1 MNISTKVNPTL
12 PVAPF
17 RPIQYL
23 GNKLRVLDP
32 IVDMAVELVGSKGRI
47 ADLFTG
53 SSVVAQ
59 ALCSKGFSVTA
70 VDTQS
75 YSVAIAS
82 AMLGVGRSECEVF
95 DPLMVLQARYSP
107 PSFEQWSRYAEAERN
122 AIAQNDFGSL
132 IKLYSELP
140 LIWRRAAHW
149 QVGNVISGDVP
160 LMTEIYSG
168 SYFGVGQALALDQLR
183 SSAAAL
189 HQSGQLTDWQFSA
202 ALTAILSA
210 ASAAVNSAGK
220 HFAQPLLAGSSQ
232 NIRFLQKRVL
242 EDRRICINRQ
252 FIAAS
257 AEINLRAQMSFTGNN
272 AVKSAAEDFVAGGGS
287 DFDLYYLDP
296 PYTAQQYSR
305 FYHVLETLTDY
316 KVPDLIHNGKVTT
329 GLYPTSRYKSAFSSR
344 RFALSAFSGILEQAK
359 RKNVSVLISY
369 SASSENSTGNA
380 RMISLNELLEAC
392 RGVFGDRAV
401 QKIQMNHRY
410 RQFNST
416 ENANAQRDDPEMLIA
431 CRIS

>member
-1 MNISTKVNPTL
+1 MNVSAKINPTL
-12 PVAPF
+12 SVAPF

-32 IVDMAVELVGSKGRI
+32 ILDMAVRMVGPNRRV

-59 ALCSKGFSVTA
+59 ALCSNGFSVTA

-82 AMLGVGRSECEVF
+82 AMLGVGRSESEAF
-95 DPLMVLQARYSP
+95 DPLQVLRARYS
-107 PSFEQWSRYAEAERN
+107 SSKLDRWSRYAEAESN

-132 IKLYSELP
+132 TKLYSELP
-140 LIWRRAAHW
+140 LIWRRAEQLGSA
-149 QVGNVISGDVP
+149 VADDVP

-189 HQSGQLTDWQFSA
+189 HRTGQLTDWQFTA
-202 ALTAILSA
+202 ALTAIMSA

-232 NIRFLQKRVL
+232 NVGFLRKRVL
-242 EDRRICINRQ
+242 EDRRICIDKH
-252 FIAAS
+252 FISAS
-257 AEINLRAQMSFTGNN
+257 AEINLRAQMSFTGNR
-272 AVKSAAEDFVAGGGS
+272 AVKSAAEDFVANDES
-287 DFDLYYLDP
+287 EFDLYYLDP

-305 FYHVLETLTDY
+305 FYHVLETLADY
-316 KVPDLIHNGKVTT
+316 KMPDLIHNGKVTT
-329 GLYPTSRYKSAFSSR
+329 GLYPASRYKSAFSSR
-344 RFALSAFSGILEQAK
+344 RFALPAFSGILQQAK
-359 RKNVSVLISY
+359 RKNVSLLISY
-369 SASSENSTGNA
+369 SSSGANSTGNA
-380 RMISLNELLEAC
+380 RMISLSELLEAC
-392 RGVFGDRAV
+392 RGVFGDKAV
-401 QKIQMNHRY
+401 QQIQMKHRY

-416 ENANAQRDDPEMLIA
+416 ENAIVQRDDPEILIA
-431 CRIS
+431 CRTF

>member
-1 MNISTKVNPTL
+1 MNVSAKINPIP

-32 IVDMAVELVGSKGRI
+32 ILDMAVRMVGPNARV

-59 ALCSKGFSVTA
+59 ALCSRGFSVTA

-82 AMLGVGRSECEVF
+82 AMLGVGRSQSETF
-95 DPLMVLQARYSP
+95 DPLQVLQARYS
-107 PSFEQWSRYAEAERN
+107 SSNLDLWSRYAEAESA
-122 AIAQNDFGSL
+122 AIAQNDFDSL
-132 IKLYSELP
+132 TKLYSELP
-140 LIWRRAAHW
+140 LIWRRADQFGSAVADH
-149 QVGNVISGDVP
+149 VP

-189 HQSGQLTDWQFSA
+189 HRSGQLTDWQFSA
-202 ALTAILSA
+202 ALTAIMSA

-232 NIRFLQKRVL
+232 NIGFLRKRVL
-242 EDRRICINRQ
+242 EDRRVCIDKH

-257 AEINLRAQMSFTGNN
+257 AEINLRSQMPFTGNR
-272 AVKSAAEDFVAGGGS
+272 AVKSAAEDFVANDGS
-287 DFDLYYLDP
+287 EFDLYYLDP

-305 FYHVLETLTDY
+305 FYHVLETLADY
-316 KVPDLIHNGKVTT
+316 KMPDLIHNGKVTT
-329 GLYPTSRYKSAFSSR
+329 GLYPASRYKSAFSSR
-344 RFALSAFSGILEQAK
+344 RLALPAFSGILQQAK
-359 RKNVSVLISY
+359 RKNVSLLISY
-369 SASSENSTGNA
+369 SSSGANSTGNA
-380 RMISLNELLEAC
+380 RMISLSELLEAC
-392 RGVFGDRAV
+392 RGAFGDKAV
-401 QKIQMNHRY
+401 QQIQMKHRY
-410 RQFNST
+410 RQFNSA
-416 ENANAQRDDPEMLIA
+416 ENAIVERDDPEILIA
-431 CRIS
+431 CRTS